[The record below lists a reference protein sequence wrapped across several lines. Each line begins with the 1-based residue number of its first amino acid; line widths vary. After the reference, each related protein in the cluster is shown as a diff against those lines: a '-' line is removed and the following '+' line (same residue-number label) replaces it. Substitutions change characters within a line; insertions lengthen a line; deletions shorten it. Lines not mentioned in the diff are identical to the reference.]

1 MANPN
6 VRRSVQIAANMDRIA
21 RSSDLVEREL
31 AEIRGDA
38 RVAYRH
44 CACAARE
51 AHNVKATS
59 AEREAMLA
67 TESLHKAGCA
77 LAKLMRREQDMI
89 AELRAANA
97 ALEAGAPLEA
107 VA

>member
-6 VRRSVQIAANMDRIA
+6 VRRTVQIAANMDRIA
-21 RSSDLVEREL
+21 RSKDLVERDLIE
-31 AEIRGDA
+31 ARADA
-38 RVAYRH
+38 RVAHRH
-44 CACAARE
+44 CTCAARQ
-51 AHNVKATS
+51 AHIVGATD
-59 AEREAMLA
+59 AEREAVLA
-67 TESLHKAGCA
+67 SHHMHRTDCA
-77 LAKLMRREQDMI
+77 LAKLMRDELELI